1 MQPLFRSMA
10 KACCGQGFIP
20 RPLLEDLFPSV
31 SSWDS
36 GSVWWIGLGTVDWDL
51 IAVYGVGS
59 GLLVDRLPIA
69 CR

>member
-1 MQPLFRSMA
+1 MA
-10 KACCGQGFIP
+10 KGLYHVPF
-20 RPLLEDLFPSV
+20 LKSFFPSV

-59 GLLVDRLPIA
+59 GLLVDWLPIA